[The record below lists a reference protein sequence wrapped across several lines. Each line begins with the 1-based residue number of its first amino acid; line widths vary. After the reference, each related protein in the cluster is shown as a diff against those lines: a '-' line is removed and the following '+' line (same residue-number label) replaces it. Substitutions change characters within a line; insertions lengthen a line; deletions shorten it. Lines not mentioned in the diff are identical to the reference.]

1 VGTFSLSCELD
12 GLKNELEVWDCNS
25 IAWDLGVY
33 TLALA
38 RRRLGIPI
46 GSDAAAERWSVSSVD
61 VSLTAACPL
70 LPLALWALAGSH
82 SPFCCELH
90 FPFAHNEQSFAV
102 PTVGPH
108 SGRKGGAA
116 VWPPLEVDGFRGG
129 VDKGTLT
136 VNCWIFAVFN
146 GGGGNWAV

>member
-1 VGTFSLSCELD
+1 VGAFSLPCELD

-108 SGRKGGAA
+108 SVYLVEKGVLQFGLLWKSTGFVGA
-116 VWPPLEVDGFRGG
+116 
-129 VDKGTLT
+129 LT
-136 VNCWIFAVFN
+136 RVH
-146 GGGGNWAV
+146 

>member
-1 VGTFSLSCELD
+1 M
-12 GLKNELEVWDCNS
+12 
-25 IAWDLGVY
+25 Y

-61 VSLTAACPL
+61 VSRTVACPL

-82 SPFCCELH
+82 SSFCCVLH

-102 PTVGPH
+102 PTTGPH
-108 SGRKGGAA
+108 SGRKGSGA
-116 VWPPLEVDGFRGG
+116 VSLPLEVLDVCGG
-129 VDKGTLT
+129 PDNGLLAED
-136 VNCWIFAVFN
+136 CWIFAVFN
-146 GGGGNWAV
+146 GGGG